1 MCTFICKLTVC
12 ICDPLWQ
19 FTYMLDI
26 IEKALDREGVRTVRL
41 DGSMSKKARDV
52 SLKAFR
58 SDPTVHVFL
67 MSLNA
72 GSLGLNLTQA
82 CVAILVDP
90 WWNPVGATCVPR
102 LQSRPETS
110 HVLCQAVENQAINR
124 VHRLG
129 QTRRV
134 LVKRLLCPNTVE
146 DTMLEL
152 QAKKQAM
159 ADSALS
165 SGGIGEKQAMT
176 LDDLKRFFR

>member
-1 MCTFICKLTVC
+1 M
-12 ICDPLWQ
+12 
-19 FTYMLDI
+19 
-26 IEKALDREGVRTVRL
+26 
-41 DGSMSKKARDV
+41 
-52 SLKAFR
+52 
-58 SDPTVHVFL
+58 
-67 MSLNA
+67 
-72 GSLGLNLTQA
+72 
-82 CVAILVDP
+82 
-90 WWNPVGATCVPR
+90 
-102 LQSRPETS
+102 
-110 HVLCQAVENQAINR
+110 LCQAVENQAINR